1 MTNTNTN
8 SPFLLMKEFNP
19 KNNLIQMNYFT
30 TFSRKSMRCFF
41 LIALFFCANSY
52 AQDDWTSFTYNIKIK
67 ANKKLKFKLS
77 ADIKVENIDKVAWGA
92 IYARVDTKNGE
103 YGFFDNM
110 QNRPVLSNEWKNYE
124 INGYLDT
131 NSDNLVF
138 GGICL
143 SNGKFYFD
151 NFELYIENV
160 ETGVLEK
167 TMINNHDFE
176 NNTGNIKLSGWDTD
190 FQRMTAD
197 FKKGYAYNLVK
208 DEAQKGYSLLI
219 EGKNIKI
226 DDSSLIGEREEYT
239 PQIGTLVS
247 MLNNLSDR
255 VEYHVKNLDQRELD
269 HLHDE
274 KANSIGALIM
284 HLAAAEKI
292 YQLFTFE
299 NRGFNEEE
307 EKFWGPALN
316 LDDAG
321 REAYKGKDVA
331 YYLKIYKEVRAVTL
345 AELKKRDDSW
355 LQKTN
360 PTRDSNN
367 HYYWFHVMEHQS
379 SHLGQILFLKKRI
392 PPPPSI
398 NLEQK
403 KKID

>member
-1 MTNTNTN
+1 MNT
-8 SPFLLMKEFNP
+8 SKF
-19 KNNLIQMNYFT
+19 
-30 TFSRKSMRCFF
+30 FSRKSIYCFF
-41 LIALFFCANSY
+41 LIGLFFCASSY
-52 AQDDWTSFTYNIKIK
+52 AQNDWTSFTYNIKIK
-67 ANKKLKFKLS
+67 TNKKLKFKLS
-77 ADIKVENIDKVAWGA
+77 ADIKVENLDKIAWGA
-92 IYARVDTKNGE
+92 IYTRVDTKNNE

-110 QNRPVLSNEWKNYE
+110 RNRPVLSSEWKNYE
-124 INGYLDT
+124 INGYIDE
-131 NSDNLVF
+131 NSANLVF
-138 GGICL
+138 GGICI

-151 NFELYIENV
+151 NFELYIENI
-160 ETGVLEK
+160 ETGELEK
-167 TMINNHDFE
+167 TTISNHNFE

-197 FKKGYAYNLVK
+197 FEKGYAYNLVK
-208 DEAQKGYSLLI
+208 DDTEKGYSLVI
-219 EGKNIKI
+219 EGKNIKV

-292 YQLFTFE
+292 YQLYTFE
-299 NRGFNEEE
+299 NRGFNDEER
-307 EKFWGPALN
+307 KFWGPALN

-321 REAYKGKDVA
+321 RETYKGHDVE
-331 YYLKIYKEVRAVTL
+331 YYLKIYREVRAVTL

-355 LQKTN
+355 LQITN

-392 PPPPSI
+392 PPEPNI
-398 NLEQK
+398 QLEKK

>member
-1 MTNTNTN
+1 MRC
-8 SPFLLMKEFNP
+8 FLLMV
-19 KNNLIQMNYFT
+19 
-30 TFSRKSMRCFF
+30 
-41 LIALFFCANSY
+41 LFFCANSH
-52 AQDDWTSFTYNIKIK
+52 AQDDWTYFTYTIKIK

-92 IYARVDTKNGE
+92 IYTRVDTKNDE

-110 QNRPVLSNEWKNYE
+110 RDRPVLSNEWKNYE
-124 INGYLDT
+124 INGHIDE
-131 NSDNLVF
+131 NSSKLVF
-138 GGICL
+138 GGICI

-151 NFELYIENV
+151 NFELYIENLQ
-160 ETGVLEK
+160 TGELEK
-167 TMINNHDFE
+167 TTINNHNFE
-176 NNTGNIKLSGWDTD
+176 NNPANIKLSGWDTD
-190 FQRMTAD
+190 FPKITAD
-197 FKKGYAYNLVK
+197 FEKGYAYNLIK
-208 DEAQKGYSLLI
+208 DDPERGYSLVI

-226 DDSSLIGEREEYT
+226 DDYNLIGEREEYT

-292 YQLFTFE
+292 YQLYTFE
-299 NRGFNEEE
+299 NRGFNDEE
-307 EKFWGPALN
+307 EKFWGPALY

-321 REAYKGKDVA
+321 RETYKGHDVE
-331 YYLKIYKEVRAVTL
+331 YYLKIYREVRAVTL
-345 AELKKRDDSW
+345 EEFKKRDDEW
-355 LQKTN
+355 LKKTN
-360 PTRDSNN
+360 PTRSSNN

-392 PPPPSI
+392 PPPPPI
-398 NLEQK
+398 IVKEK